1 MKSEKKIHCLPSPTL
16 TDDFNVFILV
26 LIIASAAVVVCVP
39 PLRLHARSDF
49 LGLGSDDA
57 PPPPAL
63 VNTEIAAWVIIPSK
77 KLSLIGI
84 SKFHSPISH
93 PVCCLLRYQVH
104 AARPELRRNVITN

>member
-1 MKSEKKIHCLPSPTL
+1 MKSEKKIHSLPSPTL

-39 PLRLHARSDF
+39 PLRLHHARSDF

-63 VNTEIAAWVIIPSK
+63 LNTEIAAWVIIPSK
-77 KLSLIGI
+77 MSIGI
-84 SKFHSPISH
+84 SKLHSPISH

-104 AARPELRRNVITN
+104 AARPELRRNVITD